1 MDYETKI
8 YLDKLIEA
16 VDSPDWWMIVL
27 TIINVGAFIIVA
39 YTQYKQQKYQIRLQE
54 QQTKLMDYDINK
66 QLYSVIKDIDE
77 LSDTIIVR
85 IYNHFMGIIFVS
97 FNRDLLTEVQEEIA
111 NVQERFNKSI
121 LDFELKFSDDMK
133 DLYSYQT
140 LIKQMRML
148 ILSMKQMEKDKI
160 IERKVG
166 DAKQFDNNS
175 LVQAIIERI
184 PEDFSKVT
192 KVMFDDFLK
201 VKKQVRSQNTLDK
214 IKKRITSIIA

>member
-16 VDSPDWWMIVL
+16 VDSPDRWMIVL

-166 DAKQFDNNS
+166 DAKRFDNKS
-175 LVQAIIERI
+175 LIQAIIERI

-192 KVMFDDFLK
+192 KVMFDDFLT